1 MRRRSL
7 AEPSRAV
14 PNRAVPS
21 RALALP
27 RSAAMARALAV
38 AGCAAVALP
47 GAAQAAAPKPAD
59 TVLRHGYVATVDHTN
74 SVAQAVAIRNGRIA
88 YVGSDRGVKAYISH
102 QTKVID
108 LKGRMVMPGLVD
120 AHDHAIDGG
129 TQLLACDLD
138 YAPLTV
144 AQFQQRIQAC
154 LDRTKD
160 KEPDGYLQVTNWY
173 RQAMR
178 PSGTQVSKTDLDAL
192 STKRPIVVM
201 STDGHTQLL
210 NSRALAD
217 AKITAA
223 TPDPVSGRVIKGA
236 DGQPTGILEDA
247 AGGLVATPAPTAA
260 DTLSSATASLTAM
273 RAQGLT
279 TVSPQSINTAGIK
292 AYDTLAK
299 DDKLTTRMFMA
310 PDIETSAA
318 NDPAKAVR
326 SVLAIRRQFDDGPLA
341 PRAGITVHDSGEIF
355 QDGVLQWPAQTASLL
370 KPYLVNKG
378 TDAAPDWQPGPSS
391 GPDPYIKLPVLKKL
405 VLALA
410 KAGISPEIHAIG
422 DRAVRHTLDAY
433 AYVRR
438 FPKYDGV
445 RLQIAHAE
453 MVDPADYD
461 RFKQLDVTADM
472 GFQWAKPAFDSID
485 AAKDY
490 LGPAR
495 FNRMEPEGTLY
506 RHGAIVAQGSDWPV
520 DKLDQFFSMEV
531 LVTRRGDLGG
541 QYAGPLGKVP
551 GVPIKAALRM
561 FTINGAYALGADRE
575 TGSLERGK
583 LADMVVL
590 SQNLLKI
597 PSSRISDTK
606 VLRTI
611 VGGRTVYTAAR

>member
-1 MRRRSL
+1 MRRPSGRR
-7 AEPSRAV
+7 SRAV
-14 PNRAVPS
+14 GGAIAV
-21 RALALP
+21 
-27 RSAAMARALAV
+27 V
-38 AGCAAVALP
+38 GCAAVALP
-47 GAAQAAAPKPAD
+47 GAAMAAPKAAD
-59 TVLRHGYVATVDHTN
+59 TVLRHGYVATIDHHN
-74 SVAQAVAIRNGRIA
+74 SIAQAVAIRGGRIA

-102 QTKVID
+102 HTKVVD
-108 LKGRMVMPGLVD
+108 LRGRMVMPGLVD

-129 TQLLACDLD
+129 TQLLSCDLD

-144 AQFQQRIQAC
+144 AQFQQKIQGC
-154 LDRTKD
+154 LDNSRGR
-160 KEPDGYLQVTNWY
+160 EPDGYLTVTNWY
-173 RQAMR
+173 RQAMQ
-178 PSGTQVSKTDLDAL
+178 PSGTQVSKADLDAL
-192 STKRPIVVM
+192 STKRPIVVS

-217 AKITAA
+217 AHITAA
-223 TPDPVSGRVIKGA
+223 TPDPVSGQVIKGA

-247 AGGLVATPAPTAA
+247 AGRLVAAPAPTAA
-260 DTLSSATASLTAM
+260 DTLSSAAESLKAM
-273 RAQGLT
+273 RSQGLT
-279 TVSPQSINTAGIK
+279 TVSPQAIGTDGIK
-292 AYDTLAK
+292 AYDTLAQ

-310 PDIETSAA
+310 PDIATQAA
-318 NDPAKAVR
+318 SDPAKAVR
-326 SVLAIRRQFDDGPLA
+326 SILAIRRQFDSGPLA
-341 PRAGITVHDSGEIF
+341 PRAAITVHDSGEIF

-370 KPYLVNKG
+370 APYLVNKG

-391 GPDPYIKLPVLKKL
+391 GPDPYIKLPVLKQL

-422 DRAVRHTLDAY
+422 DRAGRHTLDAY

-438 FPKYDGV
+438 FHRYDGV
-445 RLQIAHAE
+445 RLQMAHAE

-461 RFKQLDVTADM
+461 RFAKLDVTADM

-485 AAKDY
+485 AAQDY

-495 FNRMEPEGTLY
+495 FNRMEPEGILY
-506 RHGAIVAQGSDWPV
+506 RHGATVAQGSDWPV

-531 LVTRRGDLGG
+531 LVTRRGTLGG
-541 QYAGPLGKVP
+541 KYAGPLGQVP
-551 GVPIKAALRM
+551 GVPVKAALRM
-561 FTINGAYALGADRE
+561 FTINGAYALGADGE

-611 VGGRTVYTAAR
+611 LGGRTVYMA

>member
-1 MRRRSL
+1 MRH
-7 AEPSRAV
+7 RAPV
-14 PNRAVPS
+14 
-21 RALALP
+21 
-27 RSAAMARALAV
+27 RALAV
-38 AGCAAVALP
+38 AAAL
-47 GAAQAAAPKPAD
+47 AAWPAAAAHAAPRPAD
-59 TVLRHGYVATVDHTN
+59 TVLRHGRVATIDKDN
-74 SVAQAVAIRNGRIA
+74 SVVQAVAIRNGRIA
-88 YVGSDRGVKAYISH
+88 YVGSDRGVKAYISRR
-102 QTKVID
+102 TKVID

-120 AHDHAIDGG
+120 AHDHAIGGG
-129 TQLLACDLD
+129 TQLLSCDLE

-144 AQFQQRIQAC
+144 AEFRQKIQAC
-154 LDRTKD
+154 LDRTRD
-160 KEPDGYLQVTNWY
+160 REPDGYLQVNNWY

-178 PSGTQVSKTDLDAL
+178 PTGTQVTKADLDAL
-192 STKRPIVVM
+192 TTRRPIVV
-201 STDGHTQLL
+201 SSSDGHTQLL

-217 AKITAA
+217 ARITAA
-223 TPDPVSGRVIKGA
+223 TPDPVSGQVIKGA

-247 AGGLVATPAPTAA
+247 AGGLVAAPAPTAA
-260 DTLSSATASLTAM
+260 DLREAAAASLGAM

-279 TVSPQSINTAGIK
+279 TVSPQAIDPDGIK
-292 AYDTLAK
+292 AYDSLAK
-299 DDKLTTRMFMA
+299 ANRLTTRMFMA
-310 PDIETSAA
+310 PDIATQAA
-318 NDPAKAVR
+318 SDPAKAVG
-326 SVLAIRRQFDDGPLA
+326 SVLAIQRRYDDGPLA
-341 PRAGITVHDSGEIF
+341 PRAGITVHNSGEIF

-378 TDAAPDWQPGPSS
+378 TDAAPDWEPGPSS
-391 GPDPYIKLPVLKKL
+391 GPDPYIKLPVLKRL
-405 VLALA
+405 VVALA

-438 FPKYDGV
+438 FHKYDGV

-461 RFKQLDVTADM
+461 RFRKLDVTADM

-495 FNRMEPEGTLY
+495 FNRMEPEGILY
-506 RHGAIVAQGSDWPV
+506 RHGAVVAQGSDWPV

-541 QYAGPLGKVP
+541 KYAGPLGKVP
-551 GVPIKAALRM
+551 GVPIRAALRM
-561 FTINGAYALGADRE
+561 FTINGAYALGADKE

-590 SQNLLKI
+590 NQDLLKI
-597 PSSRISDTK
+597 PSSRISDTR

-611 VGGRTVYTAAR
+611 VGGRTVYTAG